1 MSDESVKRA
10 DMISL
15 DDIRD
20 EERRNRDGVSS
31 LRDTEAESGDE
42 DEVMDRFSLDSVE
55 ARELGVALDPT
66 DGETPQLD

>member
-1 MSDESVKRA
+1 MSDESVERA

-20 EERRNRDGVSS
+20 EVRRERDGVSS

-42 DEVMDRFSLDSVE
+42 DEVTDRFELDSAE
-55 ARELGVALDPT
+55 AHELGVDLDRT
-66 DGETPQLD
+66 GGETPLLD